1 MREVI
6 GAYKN
11 GNYHVI
17 ILSDGTMIRNCNE
30 KEMIPD
36 FPDSADVKLT
46 NKCDRGCAFCFT
58 PDTRVRTSVSYKN
71 IQDLHVGDIVESFD
85 AINNVLCESKV
96 LDKFK
101 RYYSGDIVCIYL
113 DSGKVIRCTP
123 NHKILTKNRGWIDA
137 SKLNDGDD
145 IYDC

>member
-1 MREVI
+1 MKNLI
-6 GAYKN
+6 GSYKN
-11 GNYHVI
+11 GNYKVFI
-17 ILSDGTMIRNCNE
+17 FDDGTMIRHTE
-30 KEMIPD
+30 DDTYRPE
-36 FPDSADVKLT
+36 FPDSMDIKIT
-46 NKCDRGCAFCFT
+46 NKCDMGCKFCFT
-58 PDTRVRTSVSYKN
+58 PDMRVRTSDGDKN
-71 IQDLHVGDIVESFD
+71 IQNIHVGDIVESFD

-101 RYYSGDIVCIYL
+101 RYYSGDIICIYL

-123 NHKILTKNRGWIDA
+123 NHKILTKNRGWVVA